1 MPSFGHLSWSSRNG
15 VFVVG
20 LQLEHRPIIMRAMT
34 DFYGDSGS
42 ASSPC
47 VRVQVSLV
55 DGAMVEID
63 LTDVVDD

>member
-1 MPSFGHLSWSSRNG
+1 M
-15 VFVVG
+15 
-20 LQLEHRPIIMRAMT
+20 IMRAMT

-63 LTDVVDD
+63 VTAVVDD

>member
-1 MPSFGHLSWSSRNG
+1 
-15 VFVVG
+15 
-20 LQLEHRPIIMRAMT
+20 MRAMT

-42 ASSPC
+42 ASSLC